1 MADGQTCPDLV
12 QHHIIK
18 QKRGRCRQPMP
29 KRWHRFPVHH
39 GHKHPYCACT
49 SHHLVPTPPE
59 QVNANEVSTGR
70 PIPGG
75 HIALPSAGVYISS
88 PPWVPGVPVAS
99 RHSCNKA
106 VEKNPTVLCFSLWD
120 VVSATF
126 VYESVC
132 FFVNICTHMSLMK
145 VKGQLSVSVLAS
157 TLIKNGSVF
166 VR

>member
-1 MADGQTCPDLV
+1 M
-12 QHHIIK
+12 
-18 QKRGRCRQPMP
+18 
-29 KRWHRFPVHH
+29 
-39 GHKHPYCACT
+39 
-49 SHHLVPTPPE
+49 
-59 QVNANEVSTGR
+59 
-70 PIPGG
+70 
-75 HIALPSAGVYISS
+75 
-88 PPWVPGVPVAS
+88 PGVPVAS

-132 FFVNICTHMSLMK
+132 FFVNICTHRSHMK